1 MFLAIGLTVVVPT
14 LLVTAVTLVLGR
26 RPPIVDAGYDSDTVS
41 YAGGVVSALFTV
53 VLAFYVVFAWQT
65 GADVDSNATAEAD
78 ALIDVHRQA
87 DQLPGPIRDTVQ
99 DLTDDYAVRVAEV
112 EWAALADRETDEGTT
127 EILDRLRAGFTAL
140 PVDGGLL
147 ETVRER
153 GLADL
158 RQIEENRRA
167 RVDLATSDDTFTRVL
182 LGATVVGAGLTM
194 VFPLLVGVSARP
206 ANVAVMGL
214 LSLVL
219 GTVVFIALQLDTPLS
234 GPFGTGPDAFESAQ
248 VELRRTPSPSTP
260 WRGSP

>member
-1 MFLAIGLTVVVPT
+1 VFLAIGLTVVVPT
-14 LLVTAVTLVLGR
+14 LLVMAVTLVLGR
-26 RPPIVDAGYDSDTVS
+26 RRPVVEAEFDSDTVS
-41 YAGGVVSALFTV
+41 FAGGVVSALFTV

-65 GADVDSNATAEAD
+65 GADVDSNATVEAD

-87 DQLPGPIRDTVQ
+87 DSLPEPTRDTVQ

-112 EWAALADRETDEGTT
+112 EWAAMADGESDDGTT
-127 EILDRLRAGFTAL
+127 EILDRLRAQFTAL

-147 ETVRER
+147 ESVREQ
-153 GLADL
+153 GLVDL
-158 RQIEENRRA
+158 RRIDENRRA
-167 RVDLATSDDTFTRVL
+167 RIGLATSDDTFTRVL

-219 GTVVFIALQLDTPLS
+219 GTIVFISLQLDTPLS

-248 VELRRTPSPSTP
+248 LELRRTPDPTAP
-260 WRGSP
+260 